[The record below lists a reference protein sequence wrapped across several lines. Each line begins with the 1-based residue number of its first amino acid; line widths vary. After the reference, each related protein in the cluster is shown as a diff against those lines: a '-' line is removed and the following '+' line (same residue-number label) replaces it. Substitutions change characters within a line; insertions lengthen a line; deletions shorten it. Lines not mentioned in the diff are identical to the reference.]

1 MQNNP
6 EPTELQKVRESI
18 LINEPRGIEKTA
30 NSKKRMSVRES
41 IAQASCSFKLR
52 EGTEAAD
59 LVIENERLKTTLQI
73 LNQKLKV

>member
-18 LINEPRGIEKTA
+18 LISEPRGIEKTS
-30 NSKKRMSVRES
+30 NPKKRMSVRES
-41 IAQASCSFKLR
+41 IAQASSSFKLR